1 MPRAMQPNA
10 ATLRL
15 AVIPRTDLITNGLLV
30 LAGVLLVAGAAQ
42 IRIPLADTP
51 VPITGQTFAVLLVG
65 AAYGAPLGATTLIAY
80 WLIGLAGAP
89 IYTEGKSGWDTFV
102 GPTGGYIVGFIL
114 AAALIGYLA
123 EKRWDRRFNS
133 SLSAM
138 LIGNVVIYVP
148 GLLWLAHY
156 LNTGVNDTL
165 EAGLYPFVLGDV
177 IKLFLAGAL
186 LPAAWLAVKRF
197 RGDRD

>member
-1 MPRAMQPNA
+1 VQPSA

-15 AVIPRTDLITNGLLV
+15 ALLPRSDVLTSVLLV
-30 LAGVLLVAGAAQ
+30 AAGVLLVAGAAQ

-51 VPITGQTFAVLLVG
+51 VPITGQTFAVVLIG
-65 AAYGAPLGATTLIAY
+65 AAYGASLGASTLVAY

-89 IYTEGKSGWDTFV
+89 IYAEGKSGWDTFV

-114 AAALIGYLA
+114 AAALTGWLA
-123 EKRWDRRFNS
+123 QQRWDRKFSS
-133 SLSAM
+133 SLGAM
-138 LIGNVVIYVP
+138 LLGNVAIYVP

-156 LNTGVNDTL
+156 LDTGVNDTL
-165 EAGLYPFVLGDV
+165 VAGLYPFVLGDV

-186 LPAAWLAVKRF
+186 LPSAWLAVRRF
-197 RGDRD
+197 RGG

>member
-1 MPRAMQPNA
+1 VNPNA

-15 AVIPRTDLITNGLLV
+15 AVLPRTNVLTNALLV
-30 LAGVLLVAGAAQ
+30 AAGVLLVAAAAQ

-51 VPITGQTFAVLLVG
+51 VPITGQTFAVVLIG
-65 AAYGAPLGATTLIAY
+65 AAYGAPLGASTLVAY

-89 IYTEGKSGWDTFV
+89 IYAEGKSGWDTFV
-102 GPTGGYIVGFIL
+102 GPTGGYIVGFVL
-114 AAALIGYLA
+114 AAALTGYLA
-123 EKRWDRRFNS
+123 QQRWDRRFSS
-133 SLSAM
+133 SLGAM
-138 LIGNVVIYVP
+138 LLGNVAIYVP

-165 EAGLYPFVLGDV
+165 VAGLYPFVLGDV

-186 LPAAWLAVKRF
+186 LPSAWLAVRRF
-197 RGDRD
+197 RGG

>member
-1 MPRAMQPNA
+1 VNPNA

-15 AVIPRTDLITNGLLV
+15 AVLPRANVLTNALLV
-30 LAGVLLVAGAAQ
+30 AAGVLLVAAAAQ

-51 VPITGQTFAVLLVG
+51 VPITGQTFAVVLIG
-65 AAYGAPLGATTLIAY
+65 AAYGAPLGASTLLAY

-89 IYTEGKSGWDTFV
+89 IYAEGKSGWDTFV
-102 GPTGGYIVGFIL
+102 GPTGGYIVGFVL
-114 AAALIGYLA
+114 AAALTGYLA
-123 EKRWDRRFNS
+123 QQRWDRRFSS
-133 SLSAM
+133 SLGAM
-138 LIGNVVIYVP
+138 LLGNVAIYVP

-165 EAGLYPFVLGDV
+165 VAGLYPFVLGDV

-186 LPAAWLAVKRF
+186 LPSAWLAVRRF
-197 RGDRD
+197 RGG

>member
-1 MPRAMQPNA
+1 MNPNA

-15 AVIPRTDLITNGLLV
+15 AVLPRTNVLTNALL
-30 LAGVLLVAGAAQ
+30 LAAGVLLVAAAAQ

-51 VPITGQTFAVLLVG
+51 VPITGQTFAVVLIG
-65 AAYGAPLGATTLIAY
+65 AAYGASLGASTLVAY

-89 IYTEGKSGWDTFV
+89 IYAEGKSGWDTFV
-102 GPTGGYIVGFIL
+102 GPTGGYIVGFVL
-114 AAALIGYLA
+114 AAALTGYLA
-123 EKRWDRRFNS
+123 QQRWDRRFSS
-133 SLSAM
+133 SLGAM
-138 LIGNVVIYVP
+138 LLGNVAIYVP

-165 EAGLYPFVLGDV
+165 VAGLYPFVLGDV

-186 LPAAWLAVKRF
+186 LPSAWLAVRRF
-197 RGDRD
+197 RGG

>member
-1 MPRAMQPNA
+1 MNPNA

-15 AVIPRTDLITNGLLV
+15 AVLPRSDVLANALLV
-30 LAGVLLVAGAAQ
+30 AIGVLLVAAAAQ

-51 VPITGQTFAVLLVG
+51 VPITGQTFAVVLVG
-65 AAYGAPLGATTLIAY
+65 AAYGAPLGASTLVAY

-89 IYTEGKSGWDTFV
+89 IYAEGKSGWETFV

-114 AAALIGYLA
+114 AAALTGYLA
-123 EKRWDRRFNS
+123 QKRWDRRFSS
-133 SLSAM
+133 SLGAM
-138 LIGNVVIYVP
+138 LVGNVAIYVP

-156 LNTGVNDTL
+156 LNAGFNDTL
-165 EAGLYPFVLGDV
+165 VAGLYPFVLGDV

-186 LPAAWLAVKRF
+186 LPAAWAAARRF
-197 RGDRD
+197 RGR

>member
-1 MPRAMQPNA
+1 MNPNA

-15 AVIPRTDLITNGLLV
+15 AVLPRTNVLTNALLV
-30 LAGVLLVAGAAQ
+30 AAGVLLVAAAAQ

-51 VPITGQTFAVLLVG
+51 VPITGQTFAVVLIG
-65 AAYGAPLGATTLIAY
+65 AAYGAPLGASTLVAY

-89 IYTEGKSGWDTFV
+89 IYAEGKSGWDTFV
-102 GPTGGYIVGFIL
+102 GPTGGYIVGFVL
-114 AAALIGYLA
+114 AAALTGYLA
-123 EKRWDRRFNS
+123 QQRWDRRFSS
-133 SLSAM
+133 SLGAM
-138 LIGNVVIYVP
+138 LLGNVAIYVP

-165 EAGLYPFVLGDV
+165 VAGLYPFVLGDV

-186 LPAAWLAVKRF
+186 LPSAWLAVRRF
-197 RGDRD
+197 RGG